1 MRATHTIKL
10 TQDAYEELQNLS
22 DTLGFPPEL
31 AATYAIRL
39 VSACIREGLLTDTPS
54 RAWPQEARLASVTGT
69 ENRVIAFP
77 GAQAG
82 RRPRRKTSDGQ

>member
-10 TQDAYEELQNLS
+10 PQDAYRELQSLS

-39 VSACIREGLLTDTPS
+39 VSACYREGLISDTPG
-54 RAWPQEARLASVTGT
+54 RAWPAQARRESVTGGA
-69 ENRVIAFP
+69 RVLAFP
-77 GAQAG
+77 TGSG
-82 RRPRRKTSDGQ
+82 KRRLRRKTVDGQ